1 MVIIIF
7 VTLTAFL
14 LSQLMTNLG
23 PLWFE
28 GISKEFWRISFL
40 WIDSYEALWFTGE
53 VKE

>member
-1 MVIIIF
+1 
-7 VTLTAFL
+7 VTSNFKVFIE
-14 LSQLMTNLG
+14 TNLG